1 MMDVIQNINSPI
13 LAAFLLGLLFS
24 FDACPMLANIAA
36 ISYISRDLTNKKRL
50 IIKCLYFIFGK
61 IFMLVVLSSALI
73 FLIKS
78 GTEILNFGH
87 FFVNYWEIILISF
100 LITFGLL
107 LLFAHKITWLKIA
120 FSAEKLEKNAKKDNF
135 SVFVLGALLSLAFCP
150 TNAVL
155 FFGILIPLSVSVSY
169 GFFVL
174 PFVFSLTTALPVILI
189 ALIMVFSIKN
199 IDKFYKIADKYSRT
213 AIKVTGILLILAALF
228 LLGEHFLF
236 HSHSHAHCNH

>member
-1 MMDVIQNINSPI
+1 MLDFIQNSTSPI

-50 IIKCLYFIFGK
+50 IIKCLWFIFGK
-61 IFMLVVLSSALI
+61 ILMLVILASALI

-78 GTEILNFGH
+78 GSEILNFGK
-87 FFVNYWEIILISF
+87 FFLKYWETILISF
-100 LITFGLL
+100 LVTFGLL
-107 LLFAHKITWLKIA
+107 LLFAHKISWLKIA
-120 FSAEKLEKNAKKDNF
+120 FSVEKLEKNAKKDNF
-135 SVFVLGALLSLAFCP
+135 GIFVLGAVLSLAFCP

-169 GFFVL
+169 GFFAL
-174 PFVFSLTTALPVILI
+174 PFIFSLTTALPVIII

-199 IDKFYKIADKYSRT
+199 IDKFYKIADKYSKI

-228 LLGEHFLF
+228 LLGEHFLV
-236 HSHSHAHCNH
+236 HSHSHAH

>member
-1 MMDVIQNINSPI
+1 MIDFIQNTTSPI

-50 IIKCLYFIFGK
+50 IIKCLYFALGK
-61 IFMLVVLSSALI
+61 ILMLVVLSSALI

-78 GTEILNFGH
+78 GSKILDLGQ
-87 FFVNYWEIILISF
+87 FFLKYWETILISF

-107 LLFAHKITWLKIA
+107 LLFAHKISWLKIA

-135 SVFVLGALLSLAFCP
+135 GVFILGTVLSLAFCP

-169 GFFVL
+169 GFFTL
-174 PFVFSLTTALPVILI
+174 PFVFALTTVLPVILI
-189 ALIMVFSIKN
+189 MLIMIFSIKN
-199 IDKFYKIADKYSRT
+199 IDKFYKIADKYSKI

-236 HSHSHAHCNH
+236 HSHANCNH